1 MAERIKDEKKEN
13 KSTLIWWHLIFKSF
27 ASMALTS
34 LSNGPLFAQ
43 FTADLIFAAIAD
55 SLKVEFNEA

>member
-1 MAERIKDEKKEN
+1 MTFPIYALAYTLCFKK
-13 KSTLIWWHLIFKSF
+13 FKRKI
-27 ASMALTS
+27 ALTS

-55 SLKVEFNEA
+55 SRKLLLNEP